1 MEIIIMQE
9 TETRAEAL
17 RPMYDEHP
25 DLGSYPSVMDW
36 LFEKGDVVKV
46 DRNFVPAPITT
57 SDGEVLH
64 FTDPLPKG
72 AAIILTR
79 RNRKLA
85 YLFSKK
91 MEESRDLEEVLM
103 DADYR
108 GEMASQEI
116 PEADSMEEVVYY
128 SRIQTRNQ
136 EDVMR
141 YLFLMDSVLAQAMQ
155 YGKML
160 QRRR

>member
-57 SDGEVLH
+57 SDGEGLH
-64 FTDPLPKG
+64 FTYPLPRA
-72 AAIILTR
+72 AAITLTR
-79 RNRKLA
+79 GNRK
-85 YLFSKK
+85 
-91 MEESRDLEEVLM
+91 
-103 DADYR
+103 
-108 GEMASQEI
+108 QE
-116 PEADSMEEVVYY
+116 
-128 SRIQTRNQ
+128 
-136 EDVMR
+136 
-141 YLFLMDSVLAQAMQ
+141 
-155 YGKML
+155 
-160 QRRR
+160 

>member
-1 MEIIIMQE
+1 MEIIIMQN
-9 TETRAEAL
+9 TETRAEIL
-17 RPMYDEHP
+17 RPMYDEYP

-36 LFEKGDVVKV
+36 LFEKGDIIKV
-46 DRNFVPAPITT
+46 DRDFVPAPITT
-57 SDGEVLH
+57 SDGEVLR
-64 FTDPLPKG
+64 FADPLPKG

-108 GEMASQEI
+108 GEVASREI
-116 PEADSMEEVVYY
+116 PNASSVEEIVYH

-136 EDVMR
+136 EDAMKC
-141 YLFLMDSVLAQAMQ
+141 LLLMDSILAQAAR

-160 QRRR
+160 QK